1 MVNSKVN
8 PFKKQL
14 QKTLQYYLCGRF
26 ASLERSL
33 TIMKQFEGN
42 IHTYNKHLSS
52 QDFYSLFCYVS
63 R

>member
-33 TIMKQFEGN
+33 TIMKQFEGD

-52 QDFYSLFCYVS
+52 KDFSYLIFYGS
-63 R
+63 